1 MCVLGVADAV
11 GRAAGGG
18 LAASRVLPLC
28 CPLTFA
34 PGLNRRQLATAL
46 GVIRGMLDRI
56 ETERMPGL
64 PEAPPSP
71 APTRERERTRPSP
84 PKPILRVDDGD
95 CRLGDKVPPERERHA
110 RRDER
115 RRTTA
120 RASAWVSRR
129 RHERGGSARRGV
141 ILSRRPCESFH
152 RARGSSAAER
162 GERDDDGEHVPG
174 DARERRAREATRGGR
189 VALMSQGDAER
200 DLGTM

>member
-1 MCVLGVADAV
+1 MLHALTKVDHSTATVMCVLGVADAI

-56 ETERMPGL
+56 ETERMPRL
-64 PEAPPSP
+64 PAPPPSP
-71 APTRERERTRPSP
+71 APTRDRRGGMGTRPSP
-84 PKPILRVDDGD
+84 VGRIPSGRRGADPFAASG
-95 CRLGDKVPPERERHA
+95 LGDKVPPERERHA

-120 RASAWVSRR
+120 RAPPGFAAATR
-129 RHERGGSARRGV
+129 ARR
-141 ILSRRPCESFH
+141 ISSPRRCPLPTTLRVFSP
-152 RARGSSAAER
+152 RRGSSAAER
-162 GERDDDGEHVPG
+162 GSPG
-174 DARERRAREATRGGR
+174 
-189 VALMSQGDAER
+189 
-200 DLGTM
+200 